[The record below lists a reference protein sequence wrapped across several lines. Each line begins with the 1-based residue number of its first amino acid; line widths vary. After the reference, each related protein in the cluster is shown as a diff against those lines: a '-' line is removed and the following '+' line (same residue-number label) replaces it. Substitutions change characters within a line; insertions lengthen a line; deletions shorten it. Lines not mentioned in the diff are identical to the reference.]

1 MVSAHAS
8 RLLQEMQGAV
18 LDTVGYSGKGYEE
31 PALGELIFRGWGYL
45 TDFLPQASERG
56 ALIIPT
62 L

>member
-31 PALGELIFRGWGYL
+31 PALGELRFGGGVI
-45 TDFLPQASERG
+45 S
-56 ALIIPT
+56 LISYHK
-62 L
+62 LLREVL